1 MIGKQSNYLVTQ
13 NPHLLKMRRAVIS
26 LLPISSKI
34 IDTIFG
40 KLPGGLA
47 EIFTNLLSKWLDDN
61 KRIVIYE
68 FDDLSEMTMRSRLRE
83 FAAKTITG

>member
-1 MIGKQSNYLVTQ
+1 
-13 NPHLLKMRRAVIS
+13 MRRAVIS

-68 FDDLSEMTMRSRLRE
+68 FDDLQ
-83 FAAKTITG
+83 K